1 MARGWKKMTKN
12 IFEKVN
18 NSKLYIHIV
27 NVIQRKSCFYGY
39 YVICQSK

>member
-1 MARGWKKMTKN
+1 MTKN

-27 NVIQRKSCFYGY
+27 NVIQRKVVSMD
-39 YVICQSK
+39 IM

>member
-1 MARGWKKMTKN
+1 MEKMNKN
-12 IFEKVN
+12 TFEKVS

-27 NVIQRKSCFYGY
+27 NIIQRKSCFYGY